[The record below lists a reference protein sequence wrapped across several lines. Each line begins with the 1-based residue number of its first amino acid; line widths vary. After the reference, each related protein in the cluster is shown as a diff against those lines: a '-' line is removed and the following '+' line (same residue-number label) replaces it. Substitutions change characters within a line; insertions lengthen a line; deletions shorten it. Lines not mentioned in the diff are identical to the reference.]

1 MKKLTEEFNK
11 ASVAKGEHFAI
22 MLDSNPS
29 TGYGWDVQLKAGKA
43 SLVAEDYI
51 SDAKPGSM
59 VYGGGGK
66 EVFVFKA
73 EEAGT
78 IEIEA
83 QYKRSWEN
91 KPPLKS
97 QGFSVTVK

>member
-1 MKKLTEEFNK
+1 MQKLTKEFNK
-11 ASVAKGEHFAI
+11 ASVKKGEYFAI
-22 MLDSNPS
+22 ELLDSNPS
-29 TGYGWDVQLKAGKA
+29 TGYGWDLQLKAGKA

-73 EEAGT
+73 EEARR
-78 IEIEA
+78 
-83 QYKRSWEN
+83 YRDRSPVQARLG
-91 KPPLKS
+91 KQVASKVAR
-97 QGFSVTVK
+97 F